1 LQDTIIYNSKRRTC
15 PLRYYLTVILLQFEA
30 ENMSFKVLS
39 DCHTSTQ
46 DHQSILH
53 WIQTVTPS
61 SPSTW
66 QHPQAGARNNPRKRP
81 RNKELHEK
89 TSGNKASKRR
99 TTLAESSGNTMAPNG
114 DDPKATRR
122 SRRLKDGNAPL
133 STPQK
138 FKQSTAAGFT
148 PNQNDEDADET
159 PSNPESPNVPSFPS
173 QSPSAPRS
181 STSEQSVRSRS
192 PVKTMM
198 DLLFSQRQTLFKSLN
213 GQSMTETGNGISE
226 KYPALVKASQGIGVI
241 SRSLEVFIPRTSVVT
256 VPN

>member
-1 LQDTIIYNSKRRTC
+1 
-15 PLRYYLTVILLQFEA
+15 
-30 ENMSFKVLS
+30 MSS
-39 DCHTSTQ
+39 DSHSSTQ
-46 DHQSILH
+46 DHHSILH
-53 WIQTVTPS
+53 WIQTVTSS

-66 QHPQAGARNNPRKRP
+66 RHPQAGARNNPRKSP
-81 RNKELHEK
+81 RKKDSHEK
-89 TSGNKASKRR
+89 PSGNKASKRR
-99 TTLAESSGNTMAPNG
+99 KTLADSSGNIMAPNV
-114 DDPKATRR
+114 DDPKATRC
-122 SRRLKDGNAPL
+122 SRRLKDGKAPL

-148 PNQNDEDADET
+148 PNRNDEDDGET
-159 PSNPESPNVPSFPS
+159 PKASSHMSLQLNKQTLLSRPSSSNPESPNVPSFPS
-173 QSPSAPRS
+173 QSPSASRS

-213 GQSMTETGNGISE
+213 GQSMTETGKGISE

-241 SRSLEVFIPRTSVVT
+241 SRSLEVFIPGTSVVI